1 MISYLCSPSVCVI
14 ETEVIW
20 CSSGS
25 VIYIDTQ
32 SPLKLQFQFPL
43 DCVFDTTLYDII
55 SSHLHYSFAYDSR
68 SIRSVFDTTLYDKI
82 SSHLHYSFA
91 YDSRSIRAVLDTT
104 LMYDKICHRKKA
116 CFIMLLW
123 FPADINLTVMA

>member
-1 MISYLCSPSVCVI
+1 MISYLCSLSVCVI

-32 SPLKLQFQFPL
+32 SPLKLQFQF
-43 DCVFDTTLYDII
+43 
-55 SSHLHYSFAYDSR
+55 
-68 SIRSVFDTTLYDKI
+68 SIQSLFDTTLYDKI
-82 SSHLHYSFA
+82 SSHLHYSFE
-91 YDSRSIRAVLDTT
+91 YDSRSIQAVLDTT
-104 LMYDKICHRKKA
+104 LLYDTICHRNKA

-123 FPADINLTVMA
+123 FPADINVTVMA

>member
-68 SIRSVFDTTLYDKI
+68 SIR
-82 SSHLHYSFA
+82 
-91 YDSRSIRAVLDTT
+91 AVLDTT

-123 FPADINLTVMA
+123 FPADINLTVLA